1 LLLEKC
7 RSAISRFS
15 FAFTSEFRLIMFDIS
30 GKSALI
36 TGGTSGIGAAIANQ
50 LFAAGCGLLVAGLPE
65 EKPTPNLDDRIE
77 VAGLN
82 VSDAESIRRLT
93 AGLER
98 LDILINCAGMIRRSA
113 EFDSATFE
121 KVIDVNLTGTMRMCM
136 ACRPL
141 LADRGGSIV
150 NIASMFSFFGS
161 GMSPAYTASKGG
173 VAQLTKSLAIAWA
186 PDKIRVNAIA
196 PGWIATPL
204 TQVLQDD
211 PARNAAILARTPI
224 NRWGQPADVAGA
236 AVFLCSPAAAFITGV
251 TLPVDGGY
259 LIC

>member
-15 FAFTSEFRLIMFDIS
+15 FAFTFEFRLIMFDIS

-36 TGGTSGIGAAIANQ
+36 TGGTSDIGAAIANQ
-50 LFAAGCGLLVAGLPE
+50 LFAAGCGVLVAGLPE
-65 EKPTPNLDDRIE
+65 EKPTPNLVDRIE
-77 VAGLN
+77 VARLN
-82 VSDAESIRRLT
+82 VSDAESIQRLT

-113 EFDSATFE
+113 EIRFRDLRKSDRCQPDRYHA
-121 KVIDVNLTGTMRMCM
+121 LCM

-161 GMSPAYTASKGG
+161 GMSPAA
-173 VAQLTKSLAIAWA
+173 L
-186 PDKIRVNAIA
+186 R
-196 PGWIATPL
+196 
-204 TQVLQDD
+204 
-211 PARNAAILARTPI
+211 
-224 NRWGQPADVAGA
+224 
-236 AVFLCSPAAAFITGV
+236 
-251 TLPVDGGY
+251 
-259 LIC
+259 

>member
-1 LLLEKC
+1 
-7 RSAISRFS
+7 
-15 FAFTSEFRLIMFDIS
+15 MFDIS
-30 GKSALI
+30 GKSALV

-50 LFAAGCGLLVAGLPE
+50 LFAAGCRVLVAGLPE
-65 EKPTPNLDDRIE
+65 EKPTPDLDDRIE

-98 LDILINCAGMIRRSA
+98 LDILINSAGIIRRSA

-121 KVIDVNLTGTMRMCM
+121 RVIDVNLTGTMRMCM

-141 LADRGGSIV
+141 LVDRGGSIV

-211 PARNAAILARTPI
+211 PARNAAILARTPL

-259 LIC
+259 LIS